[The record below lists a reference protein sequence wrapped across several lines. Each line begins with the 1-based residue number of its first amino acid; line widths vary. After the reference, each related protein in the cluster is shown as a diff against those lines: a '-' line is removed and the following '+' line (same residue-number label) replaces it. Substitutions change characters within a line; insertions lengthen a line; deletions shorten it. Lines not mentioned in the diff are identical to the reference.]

1 MLYVRTSKSIKY
13 KAKSWSDMLLGL
25 PFLRG
30 AGGGVLQSLALR
42 LRYGNFLQKTIG
54 ALINLHVNREEAE
67 MCT

>member
-1 MLYVRTSKSIKY
+1 
-13 KAKSWSDMLLGL
+13 MLLGL

-30 AGGGVLQSLALR
+30 AGGGGVLQSLALR